1 MPVQLV
7 PFQTECEEL
16 ADGSVRL
23 SAHGELDLATAAVFG
38 EALSECVRDRPR
50 HVVVDLADV
59 PFIDASGL
67 RVIIDARDRQQAAGG
82 DFLISR
88 PSRQVVR
95 VLEIAGSRAEL
106 PIAAE

>member
-1 MPVQLV
+1 MIARTRRLLTFSNVIA
-7 PFQTECEEL
+7 CL
-16 ADGSVRL
+16 ALFIALGGTVY
-23 SAHGELDLATAAVFG
+23 AAG
-38 EALSECVRDRPR
+38 ILLKA
-50 HVVVDLADV
+50 
-59 PFIDASGL
+59 GL
-67 RVIIDARDRQQAAGG
+67 LGVIIDARDRQQAAGG